1 MMKLRLCLLMICTLW
16 CVHTSGQTYDRQVL
30 LTKLPV
36 LKSRDTTHF
45 TVFVFLSPECP
56 LCKNY
61 SVVLN
66 GLYQHYAGQVRFVG
80 IVPGKTYSRKVIRK
94 FRRAYHLSFDIYQD
108 PEKAVSNYLAATV
121 TPEVLLLN
129 EGGMALYRGSIDNWV
144 VNLGKKR
151 QAATAHYL
159 DDAIRQGIQQQPVA
173 LSYMPPI
180 GCYINDF

>member
-1 MMKLRLCLLMICTLW
+1 MRRIYLLLLLVVACF
-16 CVHTSGQTYDRQVL
+16 SASAQTYERSSL
-30 LTKLPV
+30 ITRLPA
-36 LKSRDTTHF
+36 LKSEMAGRF

-66 GLYQHYAGQVRFVG
+66 RLADQYNGSVHFVG
-80 IVPGKTYSRKVIRK
+80 IVPGKAYSRKEIRK
-94 FRRAYHLSFDIYQD
+94 FRKAYHIPFAIYPD
-108 PEKAVSNYLAATV
+108 REKSVSNYLAATV

-129 EGGMALYRGSIDNWV
+129 EQGTALYRGSIDNWV

-151 QAATAHYL
+151 PAATAHYL
-159 DDAIRQGIQQQPVA
+159 RDAIEQGLQQQPVL
-173 LSYMPPI
+173 LSYTPPI